1 MMVVVFQFFGQIPAK
16 PRHFIVLATVL
27 RAMTSPSG
35 LSLKRCFRPDA
46 LDVGLAG
53 KVP

>member
-1 MMVVVFQFFGQIPAK
+1 MAQTTATGATAAAVMAE
-16 PRHFIVLATVL
+16 LAALDDPKARTINA
-27 RAMTSPSG
+27 RQG